1 VIGVTLPNQRESRW
15 VRDKEAMEDE
25 ASQENV
31 SLKIVYSEFNLKK
44 QEEEVEALI
53 KQGVDLLVITPVMP
67 EVEATLV
74 KEAHDK
80 GIKVISY
87 EEIIK
92 NADVD
97 LFIAF
102 NNLMIGE
109 LQGKY
114 LTRNVPRGNYIILS
128 GDSTGSI
135 FRRGAMEYIQP
146 LVSRGE
152 IKIITDRIIEDW
164 DPKEAYKIIK
174 ESLIK
179 NNNRVDAIL
188 APNDAI
194 AGAAIE
200 ALKEQG
206 LAGKVAITGQDADI
220 DAIKRII
227 DGTQSMTV
235 FKDTRLLGK
244 TVIGVAVKLMR
255 GEAIETTDTINNG
268 KVDVPSILLTPTNV
282 DNSNINTA
290 VIGTGFYKF
299 EEVYKRMCSDYFNV

>member
-1 VIGVTLPNQRESRW
+1 
-15 VRDKEAMEDE
+15 
-25 ASQENV
+25 
-31 SLKIVYSEFNLKK
+31 
-44 QEEEVEALI
+44 
-53 KQGVDLLVITPVMP
+53 
-67 EVEATLV
+67 
-74 KEAHDK
+74 
-80 GIKVISY
+80 
-87 EEIIK
+87 
-92 NADVD
+92 
-97 LFIAF
+97 
-102 NNLMIGE
+102 
-109 LQGKY
+109 
-114 LTRNVPRGNYIILS
+114 
-128 GDSTGSI
+128 
-135 FRRGAMEYIQP
+135 MEYIQP

-206 LAGKVAITGQDADI
+206 LDGKVAITGQDADI
-220 DAIKRII
+220 AAIKRII

-244 TVIGVAVKLMR
+244 TVIGVAAKLMR

-282 DNSNINTA
+282 DSSNINTA

-299 EEVYKRMCSDYFNV
+299 EEVYKRICSDYFNV